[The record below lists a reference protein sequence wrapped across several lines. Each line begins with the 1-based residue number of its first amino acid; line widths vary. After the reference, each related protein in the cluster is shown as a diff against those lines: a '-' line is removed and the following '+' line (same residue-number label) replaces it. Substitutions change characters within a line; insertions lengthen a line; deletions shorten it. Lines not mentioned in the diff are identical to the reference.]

1 MKYLV
6 TGGCGFIGSHL
17 CDLLL
22 AQEHEVVVLDDL
34 STGYVENL
42 PKGVALVTADVANA
56 EVVDELMHQVDGCFH
71 LAAVASVERS
81 VNDWAGTHRVNQQGS
96 VNVFNAA
103 RANGHRAAVPVVY
116 ASSAAIYGDN
126 ATTPLHEAVYPRPI
140 SAYGVDKLGSELH
153 ARVAWLV
160 HGIPTIGM
168 RFFNVYGPRQDP
180 RSPYSGVIS
189 IFMDRIINNQP
200 INIYGNGQQTRDFI
214 YVEDVVQ
221 HLAKAMASLQRNAD
235 VFNVCTGQSTAITQ
249 LAKILGMV
257 AGVDVQIQYHS
268 ARSGDIA
275 TSLGDPAKA
284 RAQLGIEYEV
294 DLGEGLKRT
303 LAAYRES
310 QQTAQSSK
318 IASDPGKPLRVIQPQ
333 ESKTHDN
340 GDGYQQWAN

>member
-22 AQEHEVVVLDDL
+22 SHGHDVVVLDDL

-56 EVVDELMHQVDGCFH
+56 EVVDGLMQQVDGCFH

-103 RANGHRAAVPVVY
+103 RANASRAAVPVVY

-180 RSPYSGVIS
+180 LSPYSGVIS
-189 IFMDRIINNQP
+189 IFIDRILNNQR

-214 YVEDVVQ
+214 YVGDVVQ
-221 HLAKAMASLQRNAD
+221 HLATAMSSLQRNAD
-235 VFNVCTGQSTAITQ
+235 VFNVCTGQSTSISQ
-249 LAKILGMV
+249 LAKVLGMV
-257 AGVDVQIQYHS
+257 AGVNVQIEHHP

-284 RAQLGIEYEV
+284 RAQLGIAHEV

-303 LAAYRES
+303 LEAHRVS
-310 QQTAQSSK
+310 QQTPKRSK
-318 IASDPGKPLRVIQPQ
+318 ILGDPDKPLRVVQPQ
-333 ESKTHDN
+333 EPQTHN
-340 GDGYQQWAN
+340 NRDGYQQWAN